1 MIRPEIAAMLGRW
14 REALAGGV
22 AIALGAWLW
31 WDNHGLI
38 ALFGGVLVA
47 IGAVLALSGIRQAR
61 FRTTTGAPGLVEVD
75 EGRITY
81 MGPVMG
87 GSVDLD
93 ALSSVTFRRTATGEA
108 FWRLAQSDGPTLV
121 IPEGAAN
128 AEILLDALA
137 PLPGF
142 DTGAMIRAV
151 RSRASSTTKVWQRNA
166 PRALTRT
173 GPGSR

>member
-1 MIRPEIAAMLGRW
+1 MIRPEAAAAFARW
-14 REALAGGV
+14 RETLAGAAALA
-22 AIALGAWLW
+22 LGLWLW
-31 WDNHGLI
+31 LTNFGLL

-47 IGAVLALSGIRQAR
+47 VGAILVLSGIRRAR
-61 FRTTTGAPGLVEVD
+61 FWSAGAAPGLVEVD

-81 MGPVMG
+81 LGPMLG

-93 ALSSVTFRRTATGEA
+93 ALSAVTFRRTATGEA
-108 FWRLAQSDGPTLV
+108 FWRLEQEDGPTLV

-128 AEILLDALA
+128 AEVLLDALA

-151 RSRASSTTKVWQRNA
+151 RGRGANTTKVWQRNA
-166 PRALTRT
+166 PRALTWT